1 MIRGKVWK
9 FADDI
14 DTDAIIPG
22 RYLDDYSPSSLA
34 KHVMEGVDP
43 TFASKVSKGDII
55 VAGRHFGIG
64 SSREQAATALLAA
77 GVEVILAESFAR
89 IFYRNAV
96 NQGMLPLVC
105 PGCSEAFRTG
115 EQITVDV
122 EKGIVQSAGEAGK
135 VINLERMSPYISKIH
150 ASGGLVKLVRSELGR
165 TCGDGMDK

>member
-1 MIRGKVWK
+1 MMRGKVWK

-22 RYLDDYSPSSLA
+22 RYLDDYSPSSLS
-34 KHVMEGVDP
+34 KHVMEGADP
-43 TFASKVSKGDII
+43 SFASKVSKGDII

-64 SSREQAATALLAA
+64 SSREQAAIALLSA

-105 PGCSEAFRTG
+105 PGCSEAFSTG
-115 EQITVDV
+115 EEITVDV
-122 EKGIVQSAGEAGK
+122 EKGMARSTGERGRSVK
-135 VINLERMSPYISKIH
+135 LESMSPTVSKIH
-150 ASGGLVKLVRSELGR
+150 SAGGLVKLVRSELGR
-165 TCGDGMDK
+165 T

>member
-1 MIRGKVWK
+1 MICGKVWK

-22 RYLDDYSPSSLA
+22 RYLDDYSPFSLA

-64 SSREQAATALLAA
+64 SSREQAATALLVA

-96 NQGMLPLVC
+96 NKGMLPLIC
-105 PGCSEAFRTG
+105 KGGAEAFETG
-115 EQITVDV
+115 EQIVIDI
-122 EKGIVQSAGEAGK
+122 EKGVAHSAEESGK
-135 VINLERMSPYISKIH
+135 SVALDKMSPYISKIYS
-150 ASGGLVKLVRSELGR
+150 SGGLVKLVISELGK
-165 TCGDGMDK
+165 T